1 MGHEAKLFALNNL
14 AMQIDSERI
23 KLLPGSPTPD
33 NHSHNELERK
43 IAAWEQV
50 IRNTQRDLMTQS
62 HFNHMVHS
70 HERFG
75 GNAYAAG
82 QRLQSKEANIA
93 ELSDALARVAIALA
107 ALNAALWGGPNGQV
121 RALAGLGR
129 VLGNWQKA
137 AKNSD
142 EGLFGAAPQEVQAT
156 IRQLETQI
164 PQGQMPST
172 MVIDIFTLILS
183 LFVLLKSMRDD
194 KKP

>member
-1 MGHEAKLFALNNL
+1 MGHEAKLFALHNL

-23 KLLPGSPTPD
+23 SLLPASPTPG

-50 IRNTQRDLMTQS
+50 IRNTQRDLKTQS
-62 HFNHMVHS
+62 NFNHMVHS

-82 QRLQSKEANIA
+82 QRLQSKEANVA
-93 ELSDALARVAIALA
+93 ELSDALVRVALALA
-107 ALNAALWGGPNGQV
+107 DLNLALWGGPNGQV
-121 RALAGLGR
+121 RALEGLKR
-129 VLGNWQKA
+129 VLSNWQKA

-142 EGLFGAAPQEVQAT
+142 QGIMGAAPQDVQTT
-156 IRQLETQI
+156 IRQLETQF

-172 MVIDIFTLILS
+172 AIIDIFTLILS
-183 LFVLLKSMRDD
+183 LFVLMKSMRNDRNS
-194 KKP
+194 